1 MNKKNIF
8 ISYSWENMEIANEIE
23 KDLELVQFN
32 FKRDV
37 HDIEYKSSISSFM
50 EEIRNSDF
58 ALILISDSYLKS
70 KNCMKEVLHILKEK
84 DFKDK
89 ILPIIVD
96 RVSIY
101 TSEGRLGYTTYWQ
114 TEKQK
119 LEALISS
126 LAATSIIKE
135 IEELKAIENITSTIN
150 EFLSYISDIKNIKF
164 DELKKENYKSILE
177 SLGGVD
183 VSHYILLLKIAL
195 QEDIDKKEMMLDK
208 WFDENKPVSEAY
220 GIRASIAENRN
231 SIHKAKYNYEKSI
244 ELNNE
249 NFVSLNNYGFLLLK
263 QKEDYEK
270 AKELFEKAIELS
282 PELNQARLNLGV
294 LLSRHFKDEEKAKE
308 QYERIISYDPT
319 EYRAYS
325 NLANYYKFKPR
336 SKENDEKICQLY
348 EKAISLNVD
357 FFDAR
362 FAYGN
367 FLSEQMGLHE
377 HAKFQYNEMKR
388 IESNSKDLVEVLIER
403 ANKLYLEKDKTR
415 KISRNDSCFCGSG
428 KKYKKC
434 HMTELS

>member
-23 KDLELVQFN
+23 KDLELLQLN
-32 FKRDV
+32 FKRDI
-37 HDIEYKSSISSFM
+37 HDIDYKSSISNFM

-96 RVSIY
+96 KVSIY
-101 TSEGRLGYTTYWQ
+101 TSAGRLEYTTYWQ
-114 TEKQK
+114 NEKQK
-119 LEALISS
+119 LEGLIST
-126 LAATSIIKE
+126 LPATSIIKE
-135 IEELKAIENITSTIN
+135 IEELKAMESIASTIN

-164 DELKKENYKSILE
+164 DELKSEKYKSILE

-183 VSHYILLLKIAL
+183 VSHYISLLAIAL
-195 QEDIDKKEMMLDK
+195 QEDIDKKEALLDK

-220 GIRASIAENRN
+220 GIRASIAKDRKN
-231 SIHKAKYNYEKSI
+231 IPKAKYNYEKSI
-244 ELNNE
+244 ELNSE
-249 NFVSLNNYGFLLLK
+249 NFVSLNNYGFLLL
-263 QKEDYEK
+263 QLKEEPKK

-294 LLSRHFKDEEKAKE
+294 LLSEHFKDYEKAKE
-308 QYERIISYDPT
+308 QYEKIISYDPT
-319 EYRAYS
+319 EYKAYS
-325 NLANYYKFKPR
+325 NLTNYYKSQSR

-348 EKAISLNVD
+348 EKAISLNAD

-362 FAYGN
+362 FGYGN
-367 FLSEQMGLHE
+367 YLSEKIGLHE
-377 HAKFQYNEMKR
+377 YAKVQYNEMKR
-388 IESNSKDLVEVLIER
+388 IDSNSKELVEVLIER
-403 ANKLYLEKDKTR
+403 ANKLSLEKDRTR
-415 KISRNDSCFCGSG
+415 KISKNDTCFCGSG

-434 HMTELS
+434 HIL